1 MTKNILLLFF
11 TFFFSLNVYSQK
23 FELGF
28 KGGVNSATQKL
39 STIQGVESIT
49 GYHLGAF
56 TYIKLPLIFG
66 IQAEAQYSTQGG
78 KFELSQVVN
87 KNNLSYLNIPVLIR
101 SDFGPFNFHFG
112 PQFGLL
118 TGANSSLEGITD
130 DITDDIK
137 DQFKNRDFSIVAG
150 IGLRLPARLGVSL
163 RYVKGLKNVSD
174 PSIINEETKNTMFQL
189 SLKYSLIQLG
199 IEKSKE

>member
-11 TFFFSLNVYSQK
+11 TFLFSLNVYSQK

-39 STIQGVESIT
+39 NTIQGVESIT

-66 IQAEAQYSTQGG
+66 IQVEVQYSTQGG

-118 TGANSSLEGITD
+118 TEANLSLNGIKN
-130 DITDDIK
+130 DIK
-137 DQFKNRDFSIVAG
+137 DQLSDRDFSIVAG

-174 PSIINEETKNTMFQL
+174 PSIISEETKNTMFQL

-199 IEKSKE
+199 IKKSKE

>member
-39 STIQGVESIT
+39 NTIQGVESIT

-66 IQAEAQYSTQGG
+66 IQVEVQYSTQGG

-118 TGANSSLEGITD
+118 TEANLSLNGIKN
-130 DITDDIK
+130 DIK
-137 DQFKNRDFSIVAG
+137 DQLSDRDFSIVAG
-150 IGLRLPARLGVSL
+150 IGLRLPARLGLSL

-174 PSIINEETKNTMFQL
+174 PSIISEETKNTMFQL

-199 IEKSKE
+199 IKKSKE

>member
-28 KGGVNSATQKL
+28 KGGANSATQKL

-87 KNNLSYLNIPVLIR
+87 KNNLNYLNIPVLIR
-101 SDFGPFNFHFG
+101 SDFGPLNFHFG
-112 PQFGLL
+112 LQFGLL
-118 TGANSSLEGITD
+118 TGANSSSQGITD
-130 DITDDIK
+130 DIK
-137 DQFKNRDFSIVAG
+137 HQFKNRDFSLVAG
-150 IGLRLPARLGVSL
+150 IGLRLPARLGLSL
-163 RYVKGLKNVSD
+163 RYVKGLANVSD
-174 PSIINEETKNTMFQL
+174 YNLTEETKNTMFQL

-199 IEKSKE
+199 IKKSKE

>member
-11 TFFFSLNVYSQK
+11 TFFFSLNVFSQK

-28 KGGVNSATQKL
+28 KGGVNFATQKL

-87 KNNLSYLNIPVLIR
+87 KKNLSYLNIPVLIR
-101 SDFGPFNFHFG
+101 SDFGPFNLHFG

-118 TGANSSLEGITD
+118 TGANLSSLNGITD
-130 DITDDIK
+130 DIK
-137 DQFKNRDFSIVAG
+137 HQFKNRDFSLVAG
-150 IGLRLPARLGVSL
+150 IGLRLPARLGLSL
-163 RYVKGLKNVSD
+163 RYVKGLANVSD
-174 PSIINEETKNTMFQL
+174 YNLTEETKNTMFQL

-199 IEKSKE
+199 IKKSKK

>member
-23 FELGF
+23 FELGL

-39 STIQGVESIT
+39 NTIQGVESIT

-66 IQAEAQYSTQGG
+66 IQVEVQYSTQGG

-118 TGANSSLEGITD
+118 TEANLSLNGIKN
-130 DITDDIK
+130 DIK
-137 DQFKNRDFSIVAG
+137 DQLSDRDFSIVAG

-174 PSIINEETKNTMFQL
+174 SSIINEETKNTMFQL

>member
-39 STIQGVESIT
+39 NTIQGVESIT

-66 IQAEAQYSTQGG
+66 IQVEVQYSTQGG

-118 TGANSSLEGITD
+118 TEANLSLNGIKN
-130 DITDDIK
+130 DIK
-137 DQFKNRDFSIVAG
+137 DQLSDRDFSIVAG

-174 PSIINEETKNTMFQL
+174 PSIISEETKNTMFQL

-199 IEKSKE
+199 IKKSKE

>member
-28 KGGVNSATQKL
+28 KGGANSATQKL
-39 STIQGVESIT
+39 NTIQGVESIT

-66 IQAEAQYSTQGG
+66 IQAEVQYSTQGG

-87 KNNLSYLNIPVLIR
+87 KNNLSYN
-101 SDFGPFNFHFG
+101 
-112 PQFGLL
+112 
-118 TGANSSLEGITD
+118 
-130 DITDDIK
+130 
-137 DQFKNRDFSIVAG
+137 
-150 IGLRLPARLGVSL
+150 
-163 RYVKGLKNVSD
+163 
-174 PSIINEETKNTMFQL
+174 L
-189 SLKYSLIQLG
+189 SLIF
-199 IEKSKE
+199 

>member
-28 KGGVNSATQKL
+28 KGGANSATQKL
-39 STIQGVESIT
+39 NTIQGVESIT

-66 IQAEAQYSTQGG
+66 IQAEVQYSTQGG

-118 TGANSSLEGITD
+118 TGANSSSQGITD
-130 DITDDIK
+130 DIK
-137 DQFKNRDFSIVAG
+137 HQFKNRDFSLVAG
-150 IGLRLPARLGVSL
+150 IGLRLPARLGLSL
-163 RYVKGLKNVSD
+163 RYVKGLTNVSD
-174 PSIINEETKNTMFQL
+174 HNLIEETKNTMFQL

-199 IEKSKE
+199 IKKSKE